1 MGAGQTAAGLHV
13 QLQLTRLCRDCVS
26 SETTTCVSWSTGRS
40 LELLVPEQESMDLSR
55 RAGRTGWPGM
65 SSARTS
71 RGQQGT
77 APSPPL
83 WVWVSVL
90 LGSPDPLWGPDS
102 LCILFED
109 RNQSRGTTI
118 TGPSHPPLCR
128 VLSAGLGGAVGSVR
142 PRAGLRDNPV
152 GAWSGVRKV
161 HGGPERAPSRE
172 WCGPR
177 RREGSIQAW
186 RTVWAKV

>member
-1 MGAGQTAAGLHV
+1 MGAGQMAAGLCV

-65 SSARTS
+65 SSARAP

-90 LGSPDPLWGPDS
+90 LGSPDPLWGSDS
-102 LCILFED
+102 LCILFKD
-109 RNQSRGTTI
+109 RNQRQGEEYHWPLPSTPLPCPVCRAGGGGGECAPEGRAEGQPSRG
-118 TGPSHPPLCR
+118 L
-128 VLSAGLGGAVGSVR
+128 VGC
-142 PRAGLRDNPV
+142 
-152 GAWSGVRKV
+152 
-161 HGGPERAPSRE
+161 PEST
-172 WCGPR
+172 
-177 RREGSIQAW
+177 W
-186 RTVWAKV
+186 RS